1 MVKLHTPNVITHLDE
16 VQKVKPQ
23 DIKAAIA
30 KAGTSQKAIADHLDV
45 SVSALHR
52 VIHGTMRSKKIE
64 AELQK
69 ITGKPLHDTPPV
81 RVRRKTVWTGQ
92 SVGAAA

>member
-1 MVKLHTPNVITHLDE
+1 M
-16 VQKVKPQ
+16 KPE

-30 KAGTSQKAIADHLDV
+30 LAGTSQTAIARHLGV
-45 SVSALHR
+45 SPNSVSR
-52 VIHGTMRSKKIE
+52 VICGTMRSTRIE

-69 ITGKPLHDTPPV
+69 ITGKPLHASPSK
-81 RVRRKTVWTGQ
+81 RGRKPSVWPG